1 MSSPPMNAYK
11 NIYTIHWE
19 YAKIELPAK
28 EDICHAVDIK
38 TIHTKLDENS
48 EKVVRESNIIV
59 GEQHFDFGQ
68 ENLSIDITGY
78 VKQIINGDIKNHG
91 LCLAFAPLFE
101 STEMDLSQ
109 YVGFFTDHTNT
120 FFHPYVEMIS
130 DNAIN
135 DDRNAFCIG
144 QTNHLYLY
152 ANIDGEPVN
161 LDQLPICEIDGIPV
175 KVEQVKKGA
184 YAAEIK
190 PDEVN
195 LEAGTVAYDSWSGM
209 SLNGAKID
217 DMEMEFEVMPINRK
231 IQVGVLTDDSKNMV
245 PYINGINDDEKLN
258 RGETRVL
265 NVDFRKRYSTDE
277 KHLVFNADYRLYVK
291 DGKKNRE
298 YDVINYTPIERGFLN
313 NFFIIYT
320 EDLIPNTYYIDI
332 RLHDGR
338 NVKYFK
344 EVNKFEVISDVT
356 ERYQ

>member
-1 MSSPPMNAYK
+1 M
-11 NIYTIHWE
+11 E
-19 YAKIELPAK
+19 
-28 EDICHAVDIK
+28 
-38 TIHTKLDENS
+38 
-48 EKVVRESNIIV
+48 REI
-59 GEQHFDFGQ
+59 
-68 ENLSIDITGY
+68 
-78 VKQIINGDIKNHG
+78 
-91 LCLAFAPLFE
+91 
-101 STEMDLSQ
+101 
-109 YVGFFTDHTNT
+109 
-120 FFHPYVEMIS
+120 
-130 DNAIN
+130 
-135 DDRNAFCIG
+135 
-144 QTNHLYLY
+144 
-152 ANIDGEPVN
+152 
-161 LDQLPICEIDGIPV
+161 
-175 KVEQVKKGA
+175 
-184 YAAEIK
+184 
-190 PDEVN
+190 
-195 LEAGTVAYDSWSGM
+195 
-209 SLNGAKID
+209 
-217 DMEMEFEVMPINRK
+217 EVMPINRK